1 MAASSFLE
9 FLDAQLANCDTQWS
23 VGTFGALA
31 EFTRDRHEAA
41 AIRHSDSDVSAV
53 TSRGGIRISPSPNIR
68 LVASES
74 ATRTSWNH
82 RVALCLREEDSAM
95 TQRDVL
101 TELGT
106 DTQSLRD
113 CDRDAILFDLGLAAH
128 QIDACVRVS
137 DPAVVADLRACSG
150 RNVFEAG
157 NPAMRVIVSAS
168 PHRVFVSRIGRIEVF
183 QPIPPPGGSSPEGPH
198 THVLP
203 KLLQHRR
210 THPATEQVPPNFVPC
225 AHFYPAHPT
234 KDVLGCP
241 LPFDADR
248 HSLFQEMFL
257 QFGNDD
263 AIEIK
268 RRVVTAIDRGED
280 PSRIGNLTDR
290 FARVGVR
297 VTLRQ
302 LQASREPSPT
312 LAAWLQAHDRPH
324 INSEE
329 MDDAEAIHQHA

>member
-1 MAASSFLE
+1 MRPCHSGNESYHSSAHVSESRLSFNQWLPPRFSSFWTLNSPTAIRSGV
-9 FLDAQLANCDTQWS
+9 LVRLGRS
-23 VGTFGALA
+23 PSLL
-31 EFTRDRHEAA
+31 RDRHEAA
-41 AIRHSDSDVSAV
+41 AISHSDSDVSAV

-68 LVASES
+68 LVASET

-210 THPATEQVPPNFVPC
+210 THPATEQVPPQLC
-225 AHFYPAHPT
+225 ALCAFLSGTSNKGRPRMSAAIRCRSPFT
-234 KDVLGCP
+234 FSGDV
-241 LPFDADR
+241 
-248 HSLFQEMFL
+248 S
-257 QFGNDD
+257 
-263 AIEIK
+263 
-268 RRVVTAIDRGED
+268 
-280 PSRIGNLTDR
+280 S
-290 FARVGVR
+290 VR
-297 VTLRQ
+297 QR
-302 LQASREPSPT
+302 
-312 LAAWLQAHDRPH
+312 
-324 INSEE
+324 
-329 MDDAEAIHQHA
+329 

>member
-9 FLDAQLANCDTQWS
+9 LLDAQLANCDTQWS

-41 AIRHSDSDVSAV
+41 AISHSDSDVSAV

-68 LVASES
+68 LVASET

-168 PHRVFVSRIGRIEVF
+168 PHRVFVSRIGRIRSF
-183 QPIPPPGGSSPEGPH
+183 SADTSARWQQPG
-198 THVLP
+198 
-203 KLLQHRR
+203 R
-210 THPATEQVPPNFVPC
+210 
-225 AHFYPAHPT
+225 PAHPRAAKVAAT
-234 KDVLGCP
+234 PTHASGHRASSAQLCA
-241 LPFDADR
+241 LCA
-248 HSLFQEMFL
+248 FL
-257 QFGNDD
+257 SGTSNKGRPRMSA
-263 AIEIK
+263 AI
-268 RRVVTAIDRGED
+268 RC
-280 PSRIGNLTDR
+280 
-290 FARVGVR
+290 
-297 VTLRQ
+297 
-302 LQASREPSPT
+302 
-312 LAAWLQAHDRPH
+312 
-324 INSEE
+324 
-329 MDDAEAIHQHA
+329 